1 MTVDWL
7 HPALRFA
14 QYVVLLGL
22 FGMVAFRVVRLRRV
36 VPDTSMT
43 SFRAIAAA
51 AMAALVLSL
60 AVMLVSFAAMMGQ
73 PLQDLELATVQSMV
87 LMTDTGRAFLARI
100 VLLTLGLAAVMFIR
114 PITPGHILAAIF
126 YGLAL
131 STLAWSGHAAASDGA
146 FGLVHRLNDG
156 MHLLAAGLW
165 IGAIGWFT
173 ILVLAAHKN
182 PDRVK
187 PADLRNAMERFAPLG
202 ITLVVVVAVTGVLNA
217 QLVFGLENSMDVL
230 GKTYG
235 WLLAAKVLA
244 VVLMVICAARNARLV
259 RRNFIVQSGSRADTD
274 VTLVALRSSLAVEL
288 LLAIFVVMLVAFT
301 GLASPMG

>member
-1 MTVDWL
+1 MTADWL

-22 FGMVAFRVVRLRRV
+22 FGIVAFRVFRLRQV
-36 VPDTSMT
+36 VAETSMT
-43 SFRAIAAA
+43 SFRAIAVTAIAA
-51 AMAALVLSL
+51 PVLSL
-60 AVMLVSFAAMMGQ
+60 AVMLVSVAAMMGQ
-73 PLQDLELATVQSMV
+73 PIQDLELATVQAMV
-87 LMTDTGRAFLARI
+87 LMTDTGRAFLARM
-100 VLLTLGLAAVMFIR
+100 VLLALGLAAVLCIR
-114 PITPGHILAAIF
+114 PITARHIFAAWC

-131 STLAWSGHAAASDGA
+131 LTLAWSGHAAATEGA
-146 FGLVHRLNDG
+146 IGLVHRLNDG
-156 MHLLAAGLW
+156 LHLMAAGLW
-165 IGAIGWFT
+165 IGAISWFT
-173 ILVLAAHKN
+173 ILVFAAHKN

-217 QLVFGLENSMDVL
+217 QFVFGLENSMDVL
-230 GKTYG
+230 GTTYG

-244 VVLMVICAARNARLV
+244 VVLMVMCAARNARLV
-259 RRNFIVQSGSRADTD
+259 RRRFIVQSGRRADTD

-288 LLAIFVVMLVAFT
+288 LLAIFVLMLVAFT

>member
-1 MTVDWL
+1 MTADWL

-22 FGMVAFRVVRLRRV
+22 FGIVAFRVFRLRQV
-36 VPDTSMT
+36 VPETSMT
-43 SFRAIAAA
+43 SFRTIAIA
-51 AMAALVLSL
+51 AMAAPVLSL
-60 AVMLVSFAAMMGQ
+60 AVMLVSVAAMMGQ
-73 PLQDLELATVQSMV
+73 PIQDLKLAAVQAMV
-87 LMTDTGRAFLARI
+87 MMTDTGTAFLARM
-100 VLLTLGLAAVMFIR
+100 VLLTLGLASVMFIR
-114 PITPGHILAAIF
+114 PITPRHILAAWC

-131 STLAWSGHAAASDGA
+131 LTLAWSGHAAASDGA

-187 PADLRNAMERFAPLG
+187 PADLRNAMERFALLG

-217 QLVFGLENSMDVL
+217 QFVFGLENSMDVL

-259 RRNFIVQSGSRADTD
+259 RRNFIVQSSRRADTD
-274 VTLVALRSSLAVEL
+274 VTFVALRSSLAVEL
-288 LLAIFVVMLVAFT
+288 VLAIFVVMLVAFT

>member
-1 MTVDWL
+1 MTADWL

-22 FGMVAFRVVRLRRV
+22 FGIVAFRVVRLRRV

-43 SFRAIAAA
+43 SFRAIAVA
-51 AMAALVLSL
+51 AMMAPILSL
-60 AVMLVSFAAMMGQ
+60 AVMLASVAAMMGQ
-73 PLQDLELATVQSMV
+73 PIQDLELATVQAMV
-87 LMTDTGRAFLARI
+87 LMTDTGTAFLARM
-100 VLLTLGLAAVMFIR
+100 VLLALGLAAVLFIR
-114 PITPGHILAAIF
+114 PITPQHILAAWC

-131 STLAWSGHAAASDGA
+131 VTFAWSGHAAATGGT

-156 MHLLAAGLW
+156 LHLLAAGLW

-187 PADLRNAMERFAPLG
+187 PEDLRDAMESFAPLG
-202 ITLVVVVAVTGVLNA
+202 ITLVVVVAVTGVLNSH
-217 QLVFGLENSMDVL
+217 LVFGLENSMDVL
-230 GKTYG
+230 GTTYG

-244 VVLMVICAARNARLV
+244 VALMVMCAARNARLV
-259 RRNFIVQSGSRADTD
+259 RRSFIVQSGRQAATD
-274 VTLVALRSSLAVEL
+274 VTLVAVRSSLAVEL

>member
-1 MTVDWL
+1 MTADWL

-22 FGMVAFRVVRLRRV
+22 FGIVAFRVFRLRQV
-36 VPDTSMT
+36 VPETSMT
-43 SFRAIAAA
+43 SFRTIAIA
-51 AMAALVLSL
+51 AMAAPVLSL
-60 AVMLVSFAAMMGQ
+60 AVMLVSVAAMMGQ
-73 PLQDLELATVQSMV
+73 PIQDLKLATVQAMV
-87 LMTDTGRAFLARI
+87 MMTDTGTAFLARM
-100 VLLTLGLAAVMFIR
+100 VLLTLGLASVMFIR
-114 PITPGHILAAIF
+114 PITPRHILAAWC

-131 STLAWSGHAAASDGA
+131 LTLAWSGHAAASDGA

-187 PADLRNAMERFAPLG
+187 PADLRNAMERFALLG

-217 QLVFGLENSMDVL
+217 QFVFGLENSMDVL

-259 RRNFIVQSGSRADTD
+259 RRNFIVQSSRRADTD
-274 VTLVALRSSLAVEL
+274 VTFVALRSSLAVEL
-288 LLAIFVVMLVAFT
+288 VLAIFVVMLVAFT

>member
-1 MTVDWL
+1 MTADWL
-7 HPALRFA
+7 HPAMRFA

-43 SFRAIAAA
+43 SFRAIAVA
-51 AMAALVLSL
+51 AMAAPVLSL
-60 AVMLVSFAAMMGQ
+60 AVMLVSVAAMMGQ
-73 PLQDLELATVQSMV
+73 PIQDIELASVQSMV
-87 LMTDTGRAFLARI
+87 LMTDTGRAFLARM
-100 VLLTLGLAAVMFIR
+100 VLLVLGLAAVLFIR
-114 PITPGHILAAIF
+114 PITPRHILAAWC

-131 STLAWSGHAAASDGA
+131 LTLAWSGHAAASDGP

-156 MHLLAAGLW
+156 LHLMAAGLW
-165 IGAIGWFT
+165 IGAISWFT

-182 PDRVK
+182 PDHVK

-202 ITLVVVVAVTGVLNA
+202 ITLVVVVAVTGVLNSH
-217 QLVFGLENSMDVL
+217 LVFGLENSMDVL

-235 WLLAAKVLA
+235 WLLATKVLA
-244 VVLMVICAARNARLV
+244 VALMVMCAAWNARLV
-259 RRNFIVQSGSRADTD
+259 RRNFIVQSGTRADTD
-274 VTLVALRSSLAVEL
+274 VTLVALRSCLAVEL